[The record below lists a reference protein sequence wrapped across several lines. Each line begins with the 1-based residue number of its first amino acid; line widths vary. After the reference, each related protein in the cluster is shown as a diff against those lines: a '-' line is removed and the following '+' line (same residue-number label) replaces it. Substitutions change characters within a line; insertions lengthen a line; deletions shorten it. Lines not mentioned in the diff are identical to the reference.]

1 MESIKKEQYME
12 CYPKLIP
19 TPTIENMEAKEYKI
33 EKGPEVNICIKKPI
47 NYSDASS
54 AIMQEN
60 SSTKNSGES
69 HPEKENPENL
79 MPIYYDLLRQ
89 EKEKLKHFPVDYNFM
104 SKQKAIDKIR
114 RMFYINWIME
124 VHCKL
129 GFSDESLYKTISI
142 IDRYSSI
149 KSISLK
155 EYPCLFITAF
165 MIACRHEEIKMPTVE
180 YLLFLTCNYY
190 SKEDVL
196 NMEKDILLTLPYNLL
211 SPSPIKFYEYL
222 SLILGLDKK
231 AYFLGKFL
239 MESFL
244 YDLNYIK
251 FRPSIISCTC
261 AYIAMKIFKKDN
273 YKESYK
279 KQWYKIEGEEG
290 YEIEIGC
297 NIKDCAKKI
306 CKFLKVI
313 LKGKSLY
320 CYKKYSK
327 DNCFYASNIIVNV
340 YIKKKNNPIDDAHL

>member
-1 MESIKKEQYME
+1 
-12 CYPKLIP
+12 
-19 TPTIENMEAKEYKI
+19 
-33 EKGPEVNICIKKPI
+33 V
-47 NYSDASS
+47 
-54 AIMQEN
+54 
-60 SSTKNSGES
+60 
-69 HPEKENPENL
+69 
-79 MPIYYDLLRQ
+79 LL
-89 EKEKLKHFPVDYNFM
+89 V
-104 SKQKAIDKIR
+104 
-114 RMFYINWIME
+114 
-124 VHCKL
+124 
-129 GFSDESLYKTISI
+129 
-142 IDRYSSI
+142 
-149 KSISLK
+149 
-155 EYPCLFITAF
+155 LFITGCNNKYVGYWCKYNETAT
-165 MIACRHEEIKMPTVE
+165 IVVLLNDDITEEQRNNIEETAKNYENISGT
-180 YLLFLTCNYY
+180 NYY

-320 CYKKYSK
+320 CYKKYST